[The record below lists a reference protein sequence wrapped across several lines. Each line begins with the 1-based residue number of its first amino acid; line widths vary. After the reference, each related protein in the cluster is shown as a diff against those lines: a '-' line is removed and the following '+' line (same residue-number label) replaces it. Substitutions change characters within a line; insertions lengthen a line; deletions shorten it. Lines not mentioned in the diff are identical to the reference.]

1 MSKVLDTR
9 SGMKGNGRVAN
20 PKLYT
25 CPQETAENGDKD
37 RHNNRH

>member
-20 PKLYT
+20 PKLYPWCT
-25 CPQETAENGDKD
+25 RDCWKWRQGLAQQ
-37 RHNNRH
+37 